1 MLIAQ
6 ELDWWEL
13 GSFCLQVTWNKS
25 CTAVWALTAAA
36 YCLQANLVS
45 QMIHDSACLVKLL
58 RFFLFFFSNSNSSIE
73 TDLPIPA
80 ADQLF
85 GHRLLWIQTHSRIVH
100 HCHSVKQTSNHMF
113 IATPVRTRGEVL
125 VCVKHLVLTWL
136 WWCYSWH
143 FLGEPRALLVAPWH
157 RVLSEGTNISLG
169 HKRRPFPSLYR
180 EVKRSRINWESLH
193 SQTVLT
199 KRKKVFLF

>member
-58 RFFLFFFSNSNSSIE
+58 RFFCFF
-73 TDLPIPA
+73 L
-80 ADQLF
+80 
-85 GHRLLWIQTHSRIVH
+85 
-100 HCHSVKQTSNHMF
+100 
-113 IATPVRTRGEVL
+113 ATPT
-125 VCVKHLVLTWL
+125 
-136 WWCYSWH
+136 
-143 FLGEPRALLVAPWH
+143 
-157 RVLSEGTNISLG
+157 VLSRQTYLSQQRISCLAIGCSGFKHTLALFIIVTLSSKRQTTCLLQLLFVRAVKSLCVWSIWYSHDCDGVTAGTS
-169 HKRRPFPSLYR
+169 
-180 EVKRSRINWESLH
+180 WEN
-193 SQTVLT
+193 QE
-199 KRKKVFLF
+199 LF